1 MIHNPIVKPNILVIS
16 NYNDPVNPI
25 RPEAEIFIG
34 LAALKFNITVITP
47 TQGEYPAKLASA
59 GCEIIDY
66 LPKNKFDKKAIELI
80 KETIQRKNIQ
90 VVHAFNSKAIANASW
105 ALWNNK
111 KVKLGTYRGYTGN
124 IKWYDPTNYLSFLNP
139 RVDYMVCLA
148 ESVREMYLKS
158 GVSKTKAIT
167 INKGHKRSWY
177 DHIEPAKLDEFN
189 FNEGAVVCSFVANFR
204 TKMKGVNYLI
214 DAVSKIQKDYNIYF
228 LMIGEGLNT
237 DEVIASISDL
247 GLQDR
252 FRFTGFRKDA
262 SNLVKAC
269 DISISASIYGEAT
282 QKAMI
287 EAMYLGNAV
296 IMTDISGNRG
306 MIENNVSGIIVPPK
320 NASKLYEAIT
330 RLSESPE
337 LRNKLA
343 KGSLERVST
352 HLSNDRTVKEY
363 AAFYERISI

>member
-1 MIHNPIVKPNILVIS
+1 LKPNILVIS

-34 LAALKFNITVITP
+34 LAKMGFDITVITP
-47 TQGEYPAKLASA
+47 TQGQYPEKLKRA

-66 LPKNKFDKKAIELI
+66 LPKNKFDKTAIQLI
-80 KETIQRKNIQ
+80 KKTVARKSIKI
-90 VVHAFNSKAIANASW
+90 VHAFNSKAIANSAW

-111 KVKLGTYRGYTGN
+111 SVKLATYRGYTGN
-124 IKWYDPTNYLSFLNP
+124 IHWYDPTNYVSFLNP
-139 RVDYMVCLA
+139 RIDYMVCLA

-158 GVSKTKAIT
+158 GVSPKKAIT
-167 INKGHKRSWY
+167 INKGHKREWY
-177 DHIEPAKLDEFN
+177 DHIAPADLQEFN
-189 FNEGAVVCSFVANFR
+189 FEEGALVCSFVANFR

-214 DAVSKIQKDYNIYF
+214 EAVSRLPKDYKIHF
-228 LMIGEGLNT
+228 LMIGEGLDT
-237 DEVIASISDL
+237 DEVVKSIADL
-247 GLQDR
+247 GLKEK

-269 DISISASIYGEAT
+269 DVSISASIFGEAT

-306 MIENNVSGIIVPPK
+306 MIENGVSGIIVPPK
-320 NASKLYEAIT
+320 NAEALAAAIIKLYKD
-330 RLSESPE
+330 SE
-337 LRNKLA
+337 LRMKMA
-343 KGSLERVST
+343 QGSLTRVTT
-352 HLSNDRTVKEY
+352 HLSNERTVEEY
-363 AAFYERISI
+363 KAFYERISA

>member
-1 MIHNPIVKPNILVIS
+1 MKPNILVIS

-34 LAALKFNITVITP
+34 LAVLGLNITVITP
-47 TQGEYPAKLASA
+47 THGEYPAKLASA
-59 GCEIIDY
+59 GCEIIDH
-66 LPKNKFDKKAIELI
+66 LPKNKFDKKAIGLI
-80 KETIQRKNIQ
+80 KKTIQRKNIQ

-105 ALWNNK
+105 AMWNNK
-111 KVKLGTYRGYTGN
+111 KVKLVTYRGYTGN

-158 GVSKTKAIT
+158 GVSKNKAIT

-189 FNEGAVVCSFVANFR
+189 FNEGAVICSFVANYR

-214 DAVSKIQKDYNIYF
+214 DAVSKIKKDYNIYF

-237 DEVIASISDL
+237 DKVVASISDL

-287 EAMYLGNAV
+287 EAMFLGNAV

-343 KGSLERVST
+343 KGSLERVSI
-352 HLSNDRTVKEY
+352 HLSNNRTVKEY